1 MKYIVRAVKYF
12 IFFGVLY
19 WALVWV
25 MSDFDAAVSWQML
38 MLNLKSENGVWL
50 VAMMVALSL
59 AYPFFGFMTR
69 REVAYLVEDKLVV
82 IDAFK
87 KVGYVLKR
95 EDNGVLVFGAE
106 STIKRAFLL
115 FEDEITVEQ
124 NGQWIVVKGI
134 RRMVARVAYYLQVL
148 LERKRMGV
156 EE

>member
-69 REVAYLVEDKLVV
+69 REVAYLVEDKPVV

>member
-1 MKYIVRAVKYF
+1 MKYVVRAVKYF

-25 MSDFDAAVSWQML
+25 MSDFDVAMAWQML
-38 MLNLKSENGVWL
+38 VLNLKSENGIWL

-59 AYPFFGFMTR
+59 AYPFFGFMKR
-69 REVAYLVEDKLVV
+69 REVAYLVEDKDVV

-87 KVGYVLKR
+87 KVGYVLKEER
-95 EDNGVLVFGAE
+95 DGVLVFVAQ
-106 STIKRAFLL
+106 STIKKALLL

-124 NGQWIVVKGI
+124 NGQWILIKGI

>member
-25 MSDFDAAVSWQML
+25 MSDFDVVMSWQML
-38 MLNLKSENGVWL
+38 LFNLKGENGVWL
-50 VAMMVALSL
+50 VAIMVALSL
-59 AYPFFGFMTR
+59 AYPFFGFMKR
-69 REVAYLVEDKLVV
+69 REIAYLVEDKPVV

-87 KVGYVLKR
+87 KVDYVLKQER
-95 EDNGVLVFGAE
+95 DGVLVFGAE
-106 STIKRAFLL
+106 STLKRAFLL

-148 LERKRMGV
+148 LERKRMGA